1 MPENKSRR
9 LLQRPAALNLT
20 RDFSME
26 ARSFVARSLRTS
38 ESRVTMRRR
47 LASMRVGTQRRR
59 HQRIATEDR
68 RLLDLS
74 GPNSE
79 PSLVMAIVRIKA

>member
-1 MPENKSRR
+1 MPENKSSRV
-9 LLQRPAALNLT
+9 LQRP
-20 RDFSME
+20 SME
-26 ARSFVARSLRTS
+26 ARSFAARSLRTS

-47 LASMRVGTQRRR
+47 LASMRVGTRRR
-59 HQRIATEDR
+59 RYQRIDSEDR

-79 PSLVMAIVRIKA
+79 PSGYGNRQKQSKTVEVNP